1 MTKPNLNLLNEMALD
16 ICKMDLKEA
25 GLQAV
30 YKNQYDFAQYL
41 AYTLCP
47 DIKEAGQIETA
58 KDIRK
63 AAVIIEKLVME
74 LRHYRGG
81 V

>member
-16 ICKMDLKEA
+16 ICKMEK
-25 GLQAV
+25 QAV
-30 YKNQYDFAQYL
+30 YKNQYEFAQYL

>member
-16 ICKMDLKEA
+16 ICKMEKEA

-30 YKNQYDFAQYL
+30 YKNQYEFAQYL
-41 AYTLCP
+41 TYTLCP